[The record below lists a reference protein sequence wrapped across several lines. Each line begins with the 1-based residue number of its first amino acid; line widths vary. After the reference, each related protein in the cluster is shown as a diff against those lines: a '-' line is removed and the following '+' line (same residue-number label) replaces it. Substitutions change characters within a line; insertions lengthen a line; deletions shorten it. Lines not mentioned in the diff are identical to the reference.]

1 MLERKKSE
9 RLISGD
15 DSADQ
20 SDVDNNEKS
29 HWKISRSTS
38 SGSNQSESR
47 YRTKSENLSEPVVVK
62 RKSSHSPRNSFD
74 RPVLPPPPP
83 PKLNPQKE
91 WFPRPSQTAPV
102 YPSQSKTVSV
112 RLGRRFVHVK
122 IEYGTFRMCNK
133 LEKWV
138 TPPSLR
144 TVRYVHIQYFVELIH
159 PVFIWFY
166 LFHPSYI
173 TIQDGTVEISQ
184 NFREI

>member
-112 RLGRRFVHVK
+112 RLGGGSF
-122 IEYGTFRMCNK
+122 M
-133 LEKWV
+133 
-138 TPPSLR
+138 
-144 TVRYVHIQYFVELIH
+144 
-159 PVFIWFY
+159 
-166 LFHPSYI
+166 
-173 TIQDGTVEISQ
+173 
-184 NFREI
+184 

>member
-1 MLERKKSE
+1 MSDRKKSE

-91 WFPRPSQTAPV
+91 WFARPSP
-102 YPSQSKTVSV
+102 
-112 RLGRRFVHVK
+112 R
-122 IEYGTFRMCNK
+122 GT
-133 LEKWV
+133 
-138 TPPSLR
+138 LR
-144 TVRYVHIQYFVELIH
+144 
-159 PVFIWFY
+159 
-166 LFHPSYI
+166 
-173 TIQDGTVEISQ
+173 
-184 NFREI
+184 

>member
-91 WFPRPSQTAPV
+91 WFSRPSQTAQSIPV
-102 YPSQSKTVSV
+102 SPRPSQSVWGGGS
-112 RLGRRFVHVK
+112 F
-122 IEYGTFRMCNK
+122 M
-133 LEKWV
+133 
-138 TPPSLR
+138 
-144 TVRYVHIQYFVELIH
+144 
-159 PVFIWFY
+159 
-166 LFHPSYI
+166 
-173 TIQDGTVEISQ
+173 
-184 NFREI
+184 